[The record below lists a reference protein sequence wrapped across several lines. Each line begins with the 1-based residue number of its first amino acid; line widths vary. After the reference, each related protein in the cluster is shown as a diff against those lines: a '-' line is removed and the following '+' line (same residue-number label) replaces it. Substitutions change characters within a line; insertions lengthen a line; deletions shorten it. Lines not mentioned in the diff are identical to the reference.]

1 MKRFILGA
9 LAALAV
15 VALLYFVFKKKE
27 NKEILEADTALIQ
40 TQIENV
46 SKLVVTEGHF
56 AEVISYTES
65 QKYFM
70 DLFTVDKKILTVVNA
85 DVTVA
90 YDLKKLQ
97 YEIDEAQKKVVIKYI
112 PQAEIKI
119 FPTLKY
125 YDVSQSQINPFKAED
140 VEKIR
145 KKVNLQ
151 LRKKVEASN
160 LKTNAENRL
169 LSELSNILVLT
180 KSMGWTLEYNSLPL
194 NDSQDLKLIEKP

>member
-151 LRKKVEASN
+151 LRKKVESSS

>member
-15 VALLYFVFKKKE
+15 IALLYFVFKKKE

-97 YEIDEAQKKVVIKYI
+97 YEIDEAQKKVIIKYI

-160 LKTNAENRL
+160 LKSNAENRL
-169 LSELSNILVLT
+169 LSELSNILVLI

>member
-90 YDLKKLQ
+90 YDLKRLQ

>member
-160 LKTNAENRL
+160 LKSNAENRL